1 MGDGNQARS
10 IPFLV
15 ALFVAIFVVPAAHA
29 SLPQAPT
36 PPSDDS
42 GPTPASHCDVS
53 GSVLVPQ
60 ASKATTVTHFG
71 VGALNGVVN
80 YRITCV
86 HPDSAFRLTYDDRPL
101 NAICAGDDVAGVDL
115 RAALVDFDILFW
127 PPGTVVRP
135 IKEFRACG
143 DEAGTVP
150 FAAAFADVVL
160 IGGVPGAQFSYE
172 ET

>member
-1 MGDGNQARS
+1 MGDGNRS
-10 IPFLV
+10 HSFPFLV
-15 ALFVAIFVVPAAHA
+15 ALFVAIFVVPTAHA

-36 PPSDDS
+36 PPGGDS
-42 GPTPASHCDVS
+42 GPTASSHCDVN

-86 HPDSAFRLTYDDRPL
+86 HPDSSFRLTYEGRPL
-101 NAICAGDDVAGVDL
+101 NEICAGPTEAGVDA
-115 RAALVDFDILFW
+115 RVAIVDFDILFW
-127 PPGTVVRP
+127 PSGTVVRP

-160 IGGVPGAQFSYE
+160 IGGVPGAPFSYE